1 MTFAI
6 SATGLA
12 LIRKYEGFSARPT
25 QLPDGNW
32 VVGHG
37 HVRIGEAGGPVSKA
51 EAGHLLALDLA
62 PIERLVNAQVTTTLT
77 QSQFD
82 ALVSFAFSIGE
93 PAFARSQVLR
103 RLNSGDFVAAACAM
117 DAWRKSEVSG
127 EPEIVAALVARR
139 AVEKALFLKGLAF
152 GASPS
157 ALLRAQIDYAASML
171 GAPSKSTL
179 APALAQVQASPARRL
194 IEILKSEPAT
204 EVLLLTQIA
213 PTLGQEEEIATAH
226 AKPVARPLHLR
237 ERPRF
242 ALPRITLAHSMENAG
257 LIALLLF
264 GLGLIVI
271 AGSMMLAGKG
281 DLIDIAAA
289 AALATPGLAASL
301 MAGFGLWRG
310 PEPVK
315 A

>member
-1 MTFAI
+1 MTLAI

-12 LIRKYEGFSARPT
+12 LIRKYEGFSARPS

-37 HVRIGEAGGPVSKA
+37 HVRIGEAGGPVSRA
-51 EAGHLLALDLA
+51 EASHLLALDLA
-62 PIERLVNAQVTTTLT
+62 PIELLVNAQVTTPLS

-82 ALVSFAFSIGE
+82 ALVSFVFSIGE
-93 PAFARSQVLR
+93 AAFIQSQVLR
-103 RLNSGDFVAAACAM
+103 RLNSNDFVAAACAM
-117 DAWRKSEVSG
+117 DAWRKSEASG
-127 EPEIVAALVARR
+127 EIVAALVARR

-157 ALLRAQIDYAASML
+157 ALLRAKLDYAASML
-171 GAPSKSTL
+171 GAPSKCEL
-179 APALAQVQASPARRL
+179 APALALSPADPARRL
-194 IEILKSEPAT
+194 TEILKSEPAT
-204 EVLLLTQIA
+204 EALLLTQVA
-213 PTLGQEEEIATAH
+213 PALGGDEEITTAH
-226 AKPVARPLHLR
+226 AKPVARPLNTA

-242 ALPRITLAHSMENAG
+242 ALSRITLAHSVENAG

-264 GLGLIVI
+264 GLGLIVV

-289 AALATPGLAASL
+289 AALATPGLAAAL
-301 MAGFGLWRG
+301 MAGFGLWRN

>member
-1 MTFAI
+1 MTLAI

-25 QLPDGNW
+25 PLPDGNW

-37 HVRIGEAGGPVSKA
+37 HVRIGEAGGSVSKA
-51 EAGHLLALDLA
+51 EAAHLLALDLA
-62 PIERLVNAQVTTTLT
+62 PIERVVNAKVTTPLA

-82 ALVSFAFSIGE
+82 ALVSFVFSIGE
-93 PAFARSQVLR
+93 AAFAQSQVLR
-103 RLNSGDFVAAACAM
+103 RLNKGDFIAAACAM

-127 EPEIVAALVARR
+127 EPEIVSALVARR

-157 ALLRAQIDYAASML
+157 ALLRAKLDYAASML

-179 APALAQVQASPARRL
+179 APAPADPARL
-194 IEILKSEPAT
+194 LTAILKSEPAT
-204 EVLLLTQIA
+204 EALLLTQVA
-213 PTLGQEEEIATAH
+213 PALDENEEITTAH
-226 AKPVARPLHLR
+226 AKPVARPLQTA

-242 ALPRITLAHSMENAG
+242 APPRIPVMRSMENAG

-281 DLIDIAAA
+281 DLIDIAAGA
-289 AALATPGLAASL
+289 AIATPGLAASL

-310 PEPVK
+310 PVPVK